1 MSKYPNPADAFD
13 EGRFLSGD
21 KDLPKADKP
30 KPKTEKKPTKK
41 KECSPCGQKSLT
53 GSTYNG

>member
-1 MSKYPNPADAFD
+1 MSKYVDPVEAFD
-13 EGRFLSGD
+13 EGRLLEGD

-30 KPKTEKKPTKK
+30 KKKEKK